1 LSTGDTRDQVGA
13 VTELIL
19 AVTLPDRRA
28 RIPRLAHE
36 FALACRHASTAEA
49 VNRML
54 RDHNRRAVRSESRL
68 PKLGEK
74 GWAFREHA
82 VRQWLA
88 AFDAGL
94 RGR

>member
-1 LSTGDTRDQVGA
+1 LSAGDTCDELGA
-13 VTELIL
+13 VADLIL
-19 AVTLPDRRA
+19 AVTLPDRRE

-36 FALACRHASTAEA
+36 FALACRHASTVEA

-54 RDHNRRAVRSESRL
+54 RDHNRRAVRGESRL
-68 PKLGEK
+68 PTLGEK

-94 RGR
+94 RG